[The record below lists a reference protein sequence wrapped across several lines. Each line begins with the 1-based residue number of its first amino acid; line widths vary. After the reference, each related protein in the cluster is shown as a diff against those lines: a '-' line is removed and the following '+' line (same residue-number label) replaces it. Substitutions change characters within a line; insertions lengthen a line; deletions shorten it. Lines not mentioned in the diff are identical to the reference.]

1 MTKKRFRCIII
12 FNDTLLWKA
21 ECSLFEF
28 MKHKK
33 YRTIALYALGV
44 ILIGL
49 SFFLIIT
56 NFPAISDFFKSVLNV
71 FAPFIYGAVIAYL
84 TNPLMRLLEKKVF
97 RFKKKTKWGE
107 KLRRPLA
114 VTLTFLIF
122 GAVVTVIVWLIVP
135 QVVKSVMDL
144 DTQIETYVAAAL
156 KFVDNFIRDFPLF
169 NGEYETLSEFL
180 DVNELTTD
188 IKALITSFS
197 DYLETAANYILI
209 YGSKF
214 MIELKNALIGV
225 IAAIYLLLG
234 KERLIAK
241 LKWGLAAL
249 FPRRHYLNMIY
260 LMRYTDKTVGGF
272 LIGKI
277 IDSVIIGFLTFFVM
291 YFAKMPFA
299 PLISVIVGVTNI
311 IPFFGPF
318 IGAIPSA
325 FIIFIAEP
333 KMTLWFIL
341 MIFIIQ
347 QLDGN
352 IIGPKILG
360 SSTGLTSLAV
370 LVSITI
376 AGGFFGFAGM
386 IFGVPAAAVIC
397 ALTRQFLDKKLRKKN
412 MPQNPEYYMTD
423 PPPRDFSSQTI
434 ILDASEK
441 VEGEDADP
449 ASIPD
454 QISEW
459 M

>member
-1 MTKKRFRCIII
+1 V
-12 FNDTLLWKA
+12 
-21 ECSLFEF
+21 FEF
-28 MKHKK
+28 WKNQK

-44 ILIGL
+44 ILICL
-49 SFFLIIT
+49 SFFLILT
-56 NFPAISDFFKSVLNV
+56 NFSTITGFIKGVMNVL
-71 FAPFIYGAVIAYL
+71 APFIYGVIIAYL
-84 TNPLMRLLEKKVF
+84 TNPLMKLLERKVL
-97 RFKKKTKWGE
+97 RFKKGSKWE
-107 KLRRPLA
+107 KKLRRPLS

-122 GAVVTVIVWLIVP
+122 GAIVTVIVWLIVP
-135 QVVKSVMDL
+135 QVVNSFMEL
-144 DTQIETYVAAAL
+144 ENQIEGYVSAAQSI
-156 KFVDNFIRDFPLF
+156 VDHFIREFPLF
-169 NGEYETLSEFL
+169 NGQYETLSEFL

-188 IKALITSFS
+188 IKQLITNFS
-197 DYLETAANYILI
+197 NYLETAANYVLK
-209 YGSKF
+209 YGSRF
-214 MIELKNALIGV
+214 VIEVKNALIGI

-241 LKWGLAAL
+241 MKRAIAAV
-249 FPRRHYLNMIY
+249 FSRRHYLNLIS

-291 YFAKMPFA
+291 YIAKMPFA

-333 KMTLWFIL
+333 SKTLWFIL

-352 IIGPKILG
+352 VIGPKILG
-360 SSTGLTSLAV
+360 SSTGMTSLAV
-370 LVSITI
+370 LVAITI

-397 ALTRQFLDKKLRKKN
+397 ALTRQFTDKRLRTKN
-412 MPQNPEYYMTD
+412 MPTDLEFYMTD
-423 PPPRDFSSQTI
+423 PPERDYSKQTI
-434 ILDASEK
+434 LLDSSEK
-441 VEGEDADP
+441 TDREEEKAQL
-449 ASIPD
+449 D
-454 QISEW
+454 QTAE
-459 M
+459 

>member
-1 MTKKRFRCIII
+1 MY
-12 FNDTLLWKA
+12 L
-21 ECSLFEF
+21 LFEF
-28 MKHKK
+28 WKNHK

-44 ILIGL
+44 ILICL

-56 NFPAISDFFKSVLNV
+56 NFVTISTFFKGVVNVL
-71 FAPFIYGAVIAYL
+71 APFIYGIIIAYL
-84 TNPLMRLLEKKVF
+84 TNPLMKLLERKVLRFKPGSKWEKKV
-97 RFKKKTKWGE
+97 K
-107 KLRRPLA
+107 RPLA

-122 GAVVTVIVWLIVP
+122 GAVVTIIVWLIVP
-135 QVVKSVMDL
+135 QVVKSFMEL
-144 DTQIETYVAAAL
+144 ETQIESYVTAAQTIVDQ
-156 KFVDNFIRDFPLF
+156 FVRDFPLF

-188 IKALITSFS
+188 IKQLITNFS
-197 DYLETAANYILI
+197 NYLEMAANYVLK

-214 MIELKNALIGV
+214 VIEVKNALIGI

-241 LKWGLAAL
+241 VKRMLAAIL
-249 FPRRHYLNMIY
+249 KRRHYLNLIY

-277 IDSVIIGFLTFFVM
+277 IDSVIIGFLTLFVM
-291 YFAKMPFA
+291 NLAKMPFA

-325 FIIFIAEP
+325 FIIFIADP
-333 KMTLWFIL
+333 SMTLWFIL
-341 MIFIIQ
+341 MILIIQ

-352 IIGPKILG
+352 VIGPKILG
-360 SSTGLTSLAV
+360 NSTGLTSLAV
-370 LVSITI
+370 LVAITI

-397 ALTRQFLDKKLRKKN
+397 ALTRQFMEKRLRTKH
-412 MPQNPEYYMTD
+412 MSTDLAYYMTD
-423 PPPRDFSSQTI
+423 PPPRDYTKQTV
-434 ILDASEK
+434 ILDSSEI
-441 VEGEDADP
+441 VEGEVRRTRKRLEEP
-449 ASIPD
+449 T
-454 QISEW
+454 EKENNETV
-459 M
+459 